1 MKIICNCFYIHQI
14 LQKCG
19 SLLLSLVK
27 TRRLGESE
35 VLTVTS
41 SSTLS
46 QVKVQG
52 EADAKGPD
60 EQESE
65 RRAGH
70 PIKKKKKSM
79 HGWWWVSFSISLR
92 DSYSRWP
99 LGRLAVRPSVSS
111 LPIRHSTV
119 KRSRGGICRFVT
131 LQHQGGSK
139 YLYHCQCV

>member
-1 MKIICNCFYIHQI
+1 MKIIYNCFYIHSI

-19 SLLLSLVK
+19 RLLLSLVK

-60 EQESE
+60 ES
-65 RRAGH
+65 G
-70 PIKKKKKSM
+70 
-79 HGWWWVSFSISLR
+79 V
-92 DSYSRWP
+92 
-99 LGRLAVRPSVSS
+99 
-111 LPIRHSTV
+111 
-119 KRSRGGICRFVT
+119 
-131 LQHQGGSK
+131 
-139 YLYHCQCV
+139 

>member
-1 MKIICNCFYIHQI
+1 M
-14 LQKCG
+14 
-19 SLLLSLVK
+19 VK

-70 PIKKKKKSM
+70 PIKKKNKKINAWLVV
-79 HGWWWVSFSISLR
+79 GLLLNQ
-92 DSYSRWP
+92 P
-99 LGRLAVRPSVSS
+99 P
-111 LPIRHSTV
+111 
-119 KRSRGGICRFVT
+119 
-131 LQHQGGSK
+131 
-139 YLYHCQCV
+139 